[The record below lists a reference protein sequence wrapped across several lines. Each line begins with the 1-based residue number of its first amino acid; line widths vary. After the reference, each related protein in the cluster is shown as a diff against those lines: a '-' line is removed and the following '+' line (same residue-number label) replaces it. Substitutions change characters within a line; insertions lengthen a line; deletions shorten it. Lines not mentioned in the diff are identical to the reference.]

1 MRISVLIDN
10 LPGDDPLLQSEHGLS
25 FYIELEGHRI
35 LCDMGAS
42 DKFLA
47 NARQMNIDLS
57 AIDFAFVSHGHA
69 DHTGGLLAYLQ
80 AFEETKVYLS
90 NRVFGAEYYSSRRGM
105 KRNISTDAMI
115 EQHFGNRLFPLDKS
129 TWITSQVAAICTD
142 VYDYSQ
148 PYGNCFLT
156 KKEEG
161 TEERPDD
168 FTHELSLAIRTSEGL
183 VIVSS
188 CSHGGAVNIM
198 RSCCRF
204 MGEEKVYAFIGGL
217 HLVDSERM
225 EQEADAFMKEVRE
238 TYPDV
243 LLYTG
248 HCTSD
253 AAKQALEGGKM
264 NIRFF
269 RTGSRINVFP
279 DCSL

>member
-1 MRISVLIDN
+1 MLVNVLIDN
-10 LPGDDPLLQSEHGLS
+10 LPSDDPLLQSEHGLS
-25 FYIELEGHRI
+25 FYIEVEGHRI

-47 NARQMNIDLS
+47 NARQMDIDLS

-69 DHTGGLLAYLQ
+69 DHTGGLWAYLQ
-80 AFEETKVYLS
+80 TFEDTKVYLS
-90 NRVFGAEYYSSRRGM
+90 VQVFKADYYSSRRGV

-115 EQHFGNRLFPLDKS
+115 GQNIGNRLFPLEKS
-129 TWITSQVAAICTD
+129 TWITSRIAAIYTD
-142 VYDYSQ
+142 IHDYSQ

-156 KKEEG
+156 KREEG
-161 TEERPDD
+161 AEERPDD
-168 FTHELSLAIRTSEGL
+168 FTHELSLAIRTSCGL

-217 HLVDSERM
+217 HLVDSEQT
-225 EQEADAFMKEVRE
+225 EQEVDAFMKEVQE

-248 HCTSD
+248 HCTGD
-253 AAKQALEGGKM
+253 VAKQALQRGEI

-269 RTGSRINVFP
+269 HTGSRINIF
-279 DCSL
+279 SLS